1 MKINFDRADLLS
13 QLQMVSRA
21 TATRSAVQALAG
33 VLFRAQQGEVELA
46 ATDSEI
52 GLRSK
57 LQANVHEE
65 GSILL
70 PGRLVTE
77 ILRALDSDQVDMERV
92 GDGGEVG
99 ITAGQARFGVRT
111 LPSEDF
117 PRLPELGADTQV
129 AISAPTFAETVER
142 VARAA
147 SKDETR
153 PVLTG
158 ILVSVRGSTLQM
170 VATDS
175 YRLSVKETAL
185 EDAVSEDFE
194 VNVPARALQEL
205 TRVVADREPD
215 QIKAS
220 ARDNQIVFEID
231 GVVLSSRMIDGQF
244 PNYRQLL
251 PESYEREI
259 ELDRTELAATVRRV
273 SLMAQRN
280 AAPL

>member
-33 VLFRAQQGEVELA
+33 VLFKAQQGEVELA

-57 LQANVHEE
+57 LQANVHGE

-129 AISAPTFAETVER
+129 AIPALTFAETVER

-158 ILVSVRGSTLQM
+158 ILVSVR
-170 VATDS
+170 
-175 YRLSVKETAL
+175 
-185 EDAVSEDFE
+185 
-194 VNVPARALQEL
+194 
-205 TRVVADREPD
+205 
-215 QIKAS
+215 
-220 ARDNQIVFEID
+220 
-231 GVVLSSRMIDGQF
+231 
-244 PNYRQLL
+244 
-251 PESYEREI
+251 
-259 ELDRTELAATVRRV
+259 
-273 SLMAQRN
+273 
-280 AAPL
+280 